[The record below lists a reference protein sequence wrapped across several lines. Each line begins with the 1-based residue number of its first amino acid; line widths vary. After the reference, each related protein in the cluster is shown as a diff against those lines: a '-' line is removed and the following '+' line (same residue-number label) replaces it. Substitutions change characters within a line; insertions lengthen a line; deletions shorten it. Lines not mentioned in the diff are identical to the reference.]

1 MHDAVNKKTRHY
13 AGWHRSNTLAISQAT
28 VIVSSQIHGSLY
40 IAGQIGLRLLRCIP
54 DRLIP
59 HPLDI
64 RLLYLS
70 SAYGVHHPIQYCS
83 YSLLRW
89 AIRLLYA
96 INISHA
102 PDSVKPDT
110 VKFSKTGKKYPDT
123 FCVDIHKARLNCPML
138 A

>member
-1 MHDAVNKKTRHY
+1 MAQIKDV
-13 AGWHRSNTLAISQAT
+13 ISQST
-28 VIVSSQIHGSLY
+28 FIVSSQIHGSLY
-40 IAGQIGLRLLRCIP
+40 IAGRVGLRLLRYIP

-89 AIRLLYA
+89 AIRLPFHA

-102 PDSVKPDT
+102 PDSVKPET
-110 VKFSKTGKKYPDT
+110 VKFAETREKISGRYVRT
-123 FCVDIHKARLNCPML
+123 L
-138 A
+138 